1 VVNNTNVEHIS
12 KDINSNFEHDMKMQ
26 KLREELSK
34 SFSQYKDTMR
44 MLAADAP
51 IEILCLPSSIQKV
64 LLDSGCSRVYDL
76 FDLDFTK
83 IKGLGPVRIRNLTT
97 SLDQFF
103 SMM

>member
-1 VVNNTNVEHIS
+1 MVNNTNVEQVS
-12 KDINSNFEHDMKMQ
+12 KDINSNFDHDMKMQ

-51 IEILCLPSSIQKV
+51 IEILCLPGSIEKI
-64 LLDSGCSRVYDL
+64 LLNNGCCRVYDL
-76 FDLDFTK
+76 FDMDFTK
-83 IKGLGPVRIRNLTT
+83 IEGLGPVRIRHLTS
-97 SLDQFF
+97 SLDKFF